1 MADERARVL
10 RGVVAVLGVLALAVQ
25 LVVLPRTAA
34 AAAARY
40 PEVAH
45 LEAPYLLATV
55 LAVLALEIALVAAW
69 MAAPGASAGA
79 ARWIDVGAVGLV
91 VSALL
96 LVLVLAHA
104 GFVENV
110 GGPPVPIGIVLLLG
124 LAAAVPPLRRAALA
138 HLAGTGASA
147 RA

>member
-1 MADERARVL
+1 MADAQVRVV
-10 RGVVAVLGVLALAVQ
+10 RGFLVVLALMAVAVQ
-25 LVVLPRTAA
+25 VVALPRTAA
-34 AAAARY
+34 AAAERY

-45 LEAPYLLATV
+45 LEAPYLLVTV

-69 MAAPGASAGA
+69 VAAPGTSPGA
-79 ARWIDVGAVGLV
+79 LRWIDVGAVALV

-96 LVLVLAHA
+96 LVLALWHA

-110 GGPPVPIGIVLLLG
+110 GGPPVPMGIVLLLG
-124 LAAAVPPLRRAALA
+124 LAAAVPPLRRAARA
-138 HLAGTGASA
+138 HLAGTAASV